1 MGRGYPWLHGRHIR
15 LVKSK
20 YSAREMRAIQGNRAL
35 DLIDYLHCDI
45 FNQDKF
51 LINGV
56 EVRMRLVRSKDL
68 FYLMKSK
75 TISKIRILDGNLLDQ
90 K

>member
-20 YSAREMRAIQGNRAL
+20 YSARESAIQGNRAL
-35 DLIDYLHCDI
+35 DLIGYLHCNI

-56 EVRMRLVRSKDL
+56 EVKMRLVRSKDL
-68 FYLMKSK
+68 FYLMESK
-75 TISKIRILDGNLLDQ
+75 TISKIRILDGNLLEQ